1 MAWQLGSRDVWIPD
15 CAALSVRRARQAST
29 SCMVRAMRHLAQ
41 PSLRHIRQ
49 RTGLALCVLVLLV
62 LGGCAA
68 GPGGGGSKSGT
79 TVPTVTR
86 TDRDGPPAVVPADLI
101 NQPDP
106 EPKVEPIIA
115 GGPNKPYS
123 VLGQSYSPM
132 ASDVAWKQQGKASWY
147 GTKFHGKKTS
157 SGELYSLYGL
167 TAAHPTLPIPSYVRV
182 RNLANGKEVIVRVND
197 RGPFHSD
204 RVLDLS
210 YAAALKLGITSVGS
224 AQVELQR
231 LTFDEI
237 RSGAWRRTQPA
248 VTMTAEAEKP
258 PASLADDPLD
268 SLVAQ
273 ASTRPVVG
281 DAPVPAP
288 MVVRDEPPARAYTQA
303 ARGFYV
309 QLAALTRRE
318 GVEELQRRVHDELTG
333 LAPMLAVFK
342 EAAVFR
348 LQIGPYARRE
358 DAQHA
363 AHMVRQ
369 HLSIQPS
376 VIERR

>member
-1 MAWQLGSRDVWIPD
+1 MRQ
-15 CAALSVRRARQAST
+15 RAPL
-29 SCMVRAMRHLAQ
+29 H
-41 PSLRHIRQ
+41 LRHVWQ
-49 RTGLALCVLVLLV
+49 HTGLLLCALGLLV
-62 LGGCAA
+62 LGGCAS
-68 GPGGGGSKSGT
+68 GPGNGGGNKPPSGAP
-79 TVPTVTR
+79 VNVQR
-86 TDRDGPPAVVPADLI
+86 TDRDGPPSVVPADLI

-106 EPKVEPIIA
+106 EPKVEPIIP

-123 VLGQSYSPM
+123 VLGQTYAPM
-132 ASDVAWKQQGKASWY
+132 VSDVAWKQQGRASWY
-147 GTKFHGKKTS
+147 GTKFHGRKTS

-167 TAAHPTLPIPSYVRV
+167 TAAHPTLPIPSYIRV
-182 RNLANGKEVIVRVND
+182 RNLVNGKEVIVRVND

-248 VTMTAEAEKP
+248 VTVLAEAEKP
-258 PASLADDPLD
+258 PATPSEDPLGD
-268 SLVAQ
+268 LVEQ
-273 ASTRPVVG
+273 ARMRPALPEPVVVQP
-281 DAPVPAP
+281 PVVAKA
-288 MVVRDEPPARAYTQA
+288 EPPARAYTQA

-318 GVEELQRRVHDELTG
+318 GVEDLQRRVHDELTG
-333 LAPMLAVFK
+333 LAPLLAVFK
-342 EAAVFR
+342 EASVFR
-348 LQIGPYARRE
+348 LQIGPYASRE